1 MEQTVYDILSGTE
14 LFGGLS
20 PTEVRRVAER
30 HRVRRVPR
38 GTLLFAEAT
47 EGDAVYVLLSGIV
60 KLFRTSEDGKEAVV
74 RMVHPGELFAELI
87 LFDEPRYP
95 VSASAVVASEVVE
108 ISRGHMQD
116 LLTDEHF
123 RNVFVANLI
132 EKLRYLAEQVYVLS
146 SCDVAERL
154 FRFLKER
161 YGRRERYEL
170 ALSKKD
176 MAAAIAT
183 VPETLSR
190 TLRRLEAAG
199 EIRWNGAVLEV
210 APAAWEAYAPE

>member
-1 MEQTVYDILSGTE
+1 MDQTVYDVLAGAE

-20 PTEVRRVAER
+20 GPEVRRVGEH
-30 HRVRRVPR
+30 HRVRRFPR
-38 GTLLFAEAT
+38 GAMLFLEAT
-47 EGDAVYVLLSGIV
+47 EGDAVYVLLSGVV
-60 KLFRTSEDGKEAVV
+60 KLFRTTPDGREAVV
-74 RMVHPGELFAELI
+74 RMVQPGELFAELI

-95 VSASAVVASEVVE
+95 VSATAVVDSELIE
-108 ISRGHMQD
+108 ISRTHMQD
-116 LLTDEHF
+116 LLKDERF

-132 EKLRYLAEQVYVLS
+132 EKLRFLAEQVYVLS

-161 YGRRERYEL
+161 YGRQERYEI

-176 MAAAIAT
+176 IAAAIAT

-190 TLRRLEAAG
+190 TLRRLETAG
-199 EIRWNGAVLEV
+199 EMRWDGAVLEV
-210 APAAWEAYAPE
+210 SPEAWEAYAPG

>member
-1 MEQTVYDILSGTE
+1 MEQTVYDVLSRTE

-20 PTEVRRVAER
+20 LPEVRRVAER
-30 HRVRRVPR
+30 HRVRRFPR
-38 GTLLFAEAT
+38 GTALFLEAT
-47 EGDAVYVLLSGIV
+47 EGDAVFVLLSGIV
-60 KLFRTSEDGKEAVV
+60 KLYRTTEDGREAVV

-87 LFDEPRYP
+87 LFDERRYP
-95 VSASAVVASEVVE
+95 VSASAVVDSEAVE
-108 ISRGHMQD
+108 ISREHMQQ
-116 LLTDEHF
+116 LLQDEHF

-161 YGRRERYEL
+161 YGRRNRYDL

-176 MAAAIAT
+176 IAAAIAT

-199 EIRWNGAVLEV
+199 DISWHGAALQVTPE
-210 APAAWEAYAPE
+210 AWESYAPE